1 MNIKLE
7 YLKIFIFLIAAI
19 AVACL
24 LAGIT
29 WILIPKRY
37 HGEKTSPYECGFE
50 SFGGAKFNFDVQ
62 FFIVAILFVIFD
74 VEIIFMYPW
83 AKSLSFTGFWGFF
96 TMLVFVFVLAVG
108 FFYEWNKGA
117 LNWKPRY
124 GKKP

>member
-1 MNIKLE
+1 MNLKFE
-7 YLKIFIFLIAAI
+7 YLKIVIFLIAAI

-29 WILIPKRY
+29 WVLIPKRY

-50 SFGGAKFNFDVQ
+50 TFGGAKFNFDVQ

-83 AKSLSFTGFWGFF
+83 AKSLSFTGF
-96 TMLVFVFVLAVG
+96 
-108 FFYEWNKGA
+108 
-117 LNWKPRY
+117 
-124 GKKP
+124 